1 MVYHLSKSIFYLFFL
16 FISCFPPA
24 FASIE
29 VNRLNREMNFL
40 KKHGSDPFL
49 FLPKDETT
57 DQVSTKQAA
66 LKKTDKKV
74 DLDSM
79 LGELEEETGPFKPSP
94 PHYTN

>member
-1 MVYHLSKSIFYLFFL
+1 MD
-16 FISCFPPA
+16 
-24 FASIE
+24 
-29 VNRLNREMNFL
+29 FL
-40 KKHGSDPFL
+40 KKHAGDPFL

-57 DQVSTKQAA
+57 DQVSTKRAA

-79 LGELEEETGPFKPSP
+79 LGELEEETGRFRPSP

>member
-16 FISCFPPA
+16 FIPPV
-24 FASIE
+24 FASME
-29 VNRLNREMNFL
+29 VNRLNQEMNFL
-40 KKHGSDPFL
+40 KKHASDPFL
-49 FLPKDETT
+49 FLPEDETT

-66 LKKTDKKV
+66 LKKTEKKV

-79 LGELEEETGPFKPSP
+79 LSELEEETGPFKPSP